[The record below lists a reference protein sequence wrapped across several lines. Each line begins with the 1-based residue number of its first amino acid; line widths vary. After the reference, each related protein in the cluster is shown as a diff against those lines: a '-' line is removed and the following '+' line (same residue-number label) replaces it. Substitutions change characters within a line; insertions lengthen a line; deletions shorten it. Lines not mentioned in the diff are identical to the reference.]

1 MEKRV
6 LFPIKECE
14 FEYKGFKCVVLFMP
28 FGYRCGYVGIP
39 KEEYKIENTDYI
51 ECHGGITYSDNSL
64 QCCDDTDKHWI
75 GFDCAHCYDGF
86 DTETMKEYY
95 SDCEE
100 IMAYLKFY
108 EDVKPSTF
116 WTKRQCKNECMRIV
130 NQIRR
135 IECRQE

>member
-39 KEEYKIENTDYI
+39 KEEYKNENTDYI
-51 ECHGGITYSDNSL
+51 ECHGGITYSDNFL

-86 DTETMKEYY
+86 DTETMKKYY

-100 IMAYLKFY
+100 IMAYLKFC

>member
-95 SDCEE
+95 FDCEE

>member
-14 FEYKGFKCVVLFMP
+14 FEYNGFKCVVLFMP

-116 WTKRQCKNECMRIV
+116 WTKRQCKNECMKIV

-135 IECRQE
+135 I